1 MVLKVLQVNLQH
13 KKTAT
18 AALCQRA
25 LAENIDIL
33 LIQEPWI
40 TKGRI
45 RSGCDANH
53 GSVHGGHDG
62 SQTESRG
69 RWRGTRDDYCV
80 SVPTH

>member
-1 MVLKVLQVNLQH
+1 MGLKRLGNGSKKARETGSGWADGNLGSL
-13 KKTAT
+13 K
-18 AALCQRA
+18 
-25 LAENIDIL
+25 
-33 LIQEPWI
+33 
-40 TKGRI
+40 I